1 MMSASAEELSHR
13 LAYDRILVA
22 GAAVYTYDRMLTA
35 GKEIELIWRRHKI
48 GAVIPVL
55 FASMH
60 LFTTLLLAL
69 DLALIPSPHT

>member
-22 GAAVYTYDRMLTA
+22 
-35 GKEIELIWRRHKI
+35 EIELIWRRHKI